1 MNIENNTRKVRIIDK
16 EGMAIKELLKDSKK

>member
-16 EGMAIKELLKDSKK
+16 EGMAIKELLKDSEK

>member
-16 EGMAIKELLKDSKK
+16 EGMAIKELLKDSQK